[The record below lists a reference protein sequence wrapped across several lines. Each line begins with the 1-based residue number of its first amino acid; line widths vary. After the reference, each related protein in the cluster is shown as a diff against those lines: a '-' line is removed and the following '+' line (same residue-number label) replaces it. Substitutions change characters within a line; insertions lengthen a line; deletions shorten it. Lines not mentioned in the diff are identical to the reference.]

1 MIRTTR
7 RPMRGLLI
15 TSVALALVAAA
26 CGGSSTLPGV
36 GGTGAQPT
44 VGGGNGGVGGTGSLT
59 SGLSANLDKL
69 DSYQF
74 TETIAGSSFGA
85 QATSDSSGTTISGTV
100 INKPDKRLAI
110 NYGGTQIV
118 VIGDQQYMSS
128 DGTTWVAGGSSASA
142 FTSMLP
148 TQLYGTWFDS
158 FATGFKSA
166 GDDTQNGVPCIHFKG
181 DTSLSG
187 MYSRIAGVQGT
198 FSADLWVAKDGGYP
212 VKGVLAYSATSGG
225 KGGAFGYSLDVTHV
239 NDAANVVAQPSV
251 EPMPS

>member
-1 MIRTTR
+1 MIRTIR

-15 TSVALALVAAA
+15 TSVALAFVAAA
-26 CGGSSTLPGV
+26 CGGSSSLPGV
-36 GGTGAQPT
+36 NGSGALPSL
-44 VGGGNGGVGGTGSLT
+44 GGGNGGGGGNGSLT

-74 TETIAGSSFGA
+74 TETIAGSSMGA

-100 INKPDKRLAI
+100 INKPDKRLSI

-128 DGTTWVAGGSSASA
+128 DGTTWTAAGTSASA

-148 TQLYGTWFDS
+148 TQLYGTWFDA
-158 FATGFKSA
+158 FASGYKPA
-166 GDDTQNGVPCIHFKG
+166 GDDTQNGVACIHYKG

-187 MYSRIAGVQGT
+187 MYSTIAGVQGT
-198 FSADLWVAKDGGYP
+198 FTSDLWVAKDGGYP

-225 KGGAFGYSLDVTHV
+225 KGGTFGYSLDVTHV